1 MAEHL
6 DSFVRFCGGVNKIPD
21 DGTSRPR
28 ILLLKDAIETGDYF
42 YIVLH
47 QILCVWSI
55 DREAA
60 HRLLG
65 LASDV
70 AESAL
75 SIIQNTLRK
84 NENMTQRLVH
94 FFATF
99 PNTRSSGLWETEGF
113 RKHASDVSVFLN
125 NLHEQ
130 WNRIHMPA
138 MRSRSGRG
146 YPILADELRY
156 QLKLRSPLLESIFF
170 TVTRRHIGVP
180 DGRIADQMMALFRQD
195 AQNDHARVRAT
206 KSSNSNSSNSNS
218 SNSNSSHSSNSN
230 CDSRLILRRPL
241 ECNNPY
247 HKPFPDNRPCQ
258 SK

>member
-6 DSFVRFCGGVNKIPD
+6 DSFVRFCGGLNKIPD

-65 LASDV
+65 LAPDV

-99 PNTRSSGLWETEGF
+99 PNTRSSGLWETEVF

-146 YPILADELRY
+146 YPILADELHY

-195 AQNDHARVRAT
+195 AQNDHARVAT
-206 KSSNSNSSNSNS
+206 KSSNS
-218 SNSNSSHSSNSN
+218 SNSN
-230 CDSRLILRRPL
+230 CGSRLILRRPL

-247 HKPFPDNRPCQ
+247 HKPCPDNRPCQ